1 MRLEGTLEE
10 LLFKNTSKMDE
21 KEITIFQNFALKKV
35 TITSSVVFALF
46 FVALGIGLA
55 FVNVALGVILI
66 VCGCIGGFIFMP
78 YLMKE
83 NVQKQNNDNLGD
95 RKYLNTFE
103 FYENQINVATEA
115 TTSKQSNDYKQIAT
129 QTLRYEDL
137 YQLVIYKNHLFL
149 YINPSQSFILNFN
162 GMTKGT
168 YQELIELIKSKNVK
182 TIDKSGQ
189 SVPEEKK

>member
-1 MRLEGTLEE
+1 
-10 LLFKNTSKMDE
+10 
-21 KEITIFQNFALKKV
+21 
-35 TITSSVVFALF
+35 
-46 FVALGIGLA
+46 
-55 FVNVALGVILI
+55 
-66 VCGCIGGFIFMP
+66 
-78 YLMKE
+78 MKE